1 MSTSHHEEIL
11 LNLFDEVTEE
21 FPYLDEDDRKDITN
35 QRFDEL
41 CQ

>member
-1 MSTSHHEEIL
+1 MSTSHHAEIL

-21 FPYLDEDDRKDITN
+21 FPYLEEDDRIDITN
-35 QRFDEL
+35 QRFEEL

>member
-1 MSTSHHEEIL
+1 MSTLHHEEIL

-21 FPYLDEDDRKDITN
+21 FPWLDEDTRIDKTN
-35 QRFDEL
+35 QRFEEL

>member
-1 MSTSHHEEIL
+1 MSTSHNEEIL

-21 FPYLDEDDRKDITN
+21 FPYLDEDVRIDITN
-35 QRFDEL
+35 QRFEEL

>member
-1 MSTSHHEEIL
+1 VSTSHHEEIL

-21 FPYLDEDDRKDITN
+21 FPYLEEDDRIDITN
-35 QRFDEL
+35 QRFEEL

>member
-11 LNLFDEVTEE
+11 LKLFDEVTEE
-21 FPYLDEDDRKDITN
+21 FPYLEEDDRIDITN
-35 QRFDEL
+35 QRFEEL